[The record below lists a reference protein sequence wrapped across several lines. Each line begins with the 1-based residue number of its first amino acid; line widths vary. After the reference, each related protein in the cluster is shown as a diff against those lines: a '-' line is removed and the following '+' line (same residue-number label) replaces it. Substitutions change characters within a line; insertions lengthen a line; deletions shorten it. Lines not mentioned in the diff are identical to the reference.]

1 MRRRKN
7 RRNFLATLIIIAI
20 LLYVALSW
28 ALPNL
33 INILGTASKIFKQT
47 SKTESISDRS
57 SLAPPVLF
65 IPYEATNSAK
75 IDIKGYAQSGL
86 KIKIFLDNELKGET
100 DVLED
105 GSFIVKNIELN
116 LGTQDLFGKTID
128 DKGQESLISKI
139 VKITYDNEKP
149 TLEITEPE
157 DNKEIKDNRKVKIS
171 GKTEVGTQV
180 FVNSSQV
187 IIDSEGKFQT
197 ELSLSDGENIFTIKA
212 EDKATNYTEIIR
224 RVLFK
229 PS

>member
-7 RRNFLATLIIIAI
+7 NRNFLATLIIIAI

-33 INILGTASKIFKQT
+33 INVLGTASKVFKQT
-47 SKTESISDRS
+47 PKTESISDKA

-65 IPYEATNSAK
+65 IPYEATNTAK
-75 IDIKGYAQSGL
+75 INIKGYALSGS
-86 KIKIFLDNELKGET
+86 KVKIFLDNELKDEAE
-100 DVLED
+100 VAND
-105 GSFIVKNIELN
+105 GSFLTEKIELN
-116 LGTQDLFGKTID
+116 LGTNDIFGKTLD
-128 DKGQESLISKI
+128 DKGNESLSSKI
-139 VKITYDNEKP
+139 VKVIFDNEKP
-149 TLEITEPE
+149 VLEITEPE
-157 DNKEIKDNRKVKIS
+157 DNKEIKDNKKVKIS

-180 FVNSSQV
+180 FINSGQI

>member
-7 RRNFLATLIIIAI
+7 KRNFLVTLIIIAI
-20 LLYVALSW
+20 LLYVALYW

-33 INILGTASKIFKQT
+33 INILGTAGKVFKQT
-47 SKTESISDRS
+47 NKVEPISDKS

-75 IDIKGYAQSGL
+75 IDIKGYASSNS
-86 KIKIFLDNELKGET
+86 KVRIFLDNELKGET

-105 GSFIVKNIELN
+105 GSFIVRNIELN

-128 DKGQESLISKI
+128 DKGQESLLSKI
-139 VKITYDNEKP
+139 VKITYDNERP
-149 TLEITEPE
+149 ILEITEPE

-171 GKTEVGTQV
+171 GKTEVGARV
-180 FVNSSQV
+180 YVNSSQV
-187 IIDSEGKFQT
+187 IIDAEGKFQT
-197 ELSLSDGENIFTIKA
+197 EPSLNDGENILTIKA